1 MNVYFLSYLLL
12 SCIVLFTITLSQK
25 KNHTFL
31 FTYLMEN
38 KAKGTN
44 EMSEEILRL
53 VGIIVSLISTTVRVI
68 DMIIEHKNKNEHQ
81 KSNRSDQS

>member
-1 MNVYFLSYLLL
+1 MG
-12 SCIVLFTITLSQK
+12 
-25 KNHTFL
+25 
-31 FTYLMEN
+31 N

-53 VGIIVSLISTTVRVI
+53 VGIIVSLISTIVRVI

-81 KSNRSDQS
+81 KSNRTRQS

>member
-1 MNVYFLSYLLL
+1 MFIFQAICFL

-44 EMSEEILRL
+44 VMSEEILRL

>member
-1 MNVYFLSYLLL
+1 
-12 SCIVLFTITLSQK
+12 
-25 KNHTFL
+25 
-31 FTYLMEN
+31 MEN

-81 KSNRSDQS
+81 KSNRSDQSQVANLM

>member
-1 MNVYFLSYLLL
+1 
-12 SCIVLFTITLSQK
+12 
-25 KNHTFL
+25 
-31 FTYLMEN
+31 MEN

-44 EMSEEILRL
+44 EMSEDILRL
-53 VGIIVSLISTTVRVI
+53 VGIIVSMISTTVRVI

>member
-1 MNVYFLSYLLL
+1 MYDIISDPEN
-12 SCIVLFTITLSQK
+12 
-25 KNHTFL
+25 
-31 FTYLMEN
+31 YLMEN

-44 EMSEEILRL
+44 KMSEEILRL

>member
-1 MNVYFLSYLLL
+1 
-12 SCIVLFTITLSQK
+12 
-25 KNHTFL
+25 
-31 FTYLMEN
+31 MEN

-44 EMSEEILRL
+44 EISEEILRL
-53 VGIIVSLISTTVRVI
+53 VGIIVSLISTIVRVI

>member
-1 MNVYFLSYLLL
+1 
-12 SCIVLFTITLSQK
+12 
-25 KNHTFL
+25 
-31 FTYLMEN
+31 MEN

-68 DMIIEHKNKNEHQ
+68 DMIIKHKNKNEHQ
-81 KSNRSDQS
+81 KSNRTDQS